1 MLKSFLLST
10 KDESKDWQKACLM
23 GDGQIDQMCYW
34 IEDQQFQMQHKN
46 GLKEWKSWNGMDIEG
61 TWGHNI
67 TLMAALLSWPLL
79 NSWAISLRK
88 TFSWLSRLFFSS
100 FIRDI
105 AIRND
110 VLLYNKQNFK
120 VNNRWKIAKNW
131 TWGFLIYTIHNYT
144 SRHCYMLPW
153 KRWNREESIE
163 LSVVKCAGQ
172 GMKLLIRGPTRVE
185 KLGKH

>member
-1 MLKSFLLST
+1 
-10 KDESKDWQKACLM
+10 
-23 GDGQIDQMCYW
+23 
-34 IEDQQFQMQHKN
+34 MQHKR
-46 GLKEWKSWNGMDIEG
+46 GLKEWKSWNGKDIEG

-67 TLMAALLSWPLL
+67 TLMAALVSWPLL

-88 TFSWLSRLFFSS
+88 TFSWLSRLFCNS

-131 TWGFLIYTIHNYT
+131 TWGFLIYTVHNYT
-144 SRHCYMLPW
+144 SRHCYMLPR

-172 GMKLLIRGPTRVE
+172 GMTLLIKGPTRVE